1 MDVIYDMIFV
11 LDSIITIVL
20 KLMIL
25 IVIHLWIIWIR
36 DPLKKKI

>member
-1 MDVIYDMIFV
+1 MNVVYDVIFV

-25 IVIHLWIIWIR
+25 IVINIWIVWTKE
-36 DPLKKKI
+36 PIMK

>member
-36 DPLKKKI
+36 DPLMKKI

>member
-1 MDVIYDMIFV
+1 MDSVYEVFFV

-36 DPLKKKI
+36 DPLMKKI

>member
-25 IVIHLWIIWIR
+25 IVILLWIIWIR
-36 DPLKKKI
+36 DQLMKKI